1 MEQSQVE
8 TFLHEFGHLVH
19 YHFRYHQPWQGIS
32 QPERDFMEAP
42 SMMLEEWIY
51 DTETL
56 QRFAVNDAG
65 EPIRSELV
73 AKMRAARAFGQGLMV
88 HRQLRLAALSL
99 EIYDRDPAGLDIA
112 ALDRHLLEAHSV
124 VPYPDGTH
132 EFASFPHLNG
142 YSAFYY
148 TYMWSQ
154 AIAYDML
161 TRFEA
166 SGLRHR
172 ATAIAYRRT
181 VLEPGGSIPAA
192 EAVQNFLGRPFN
204 FAAFEQRLASD
215 Q

>member
-1 MEQSQVE
+1 
-8 TFLHEFGHLVH
+8 
-19 YHFRYHQPWQGIS
+19 
-32 QPERDFMEAP
+32 
-42 SMMLEEWIY
+42 
-51 DTETL
+51 
-56 QRFAVNDAG
+56 
-65 EPIRSELV
+65 
-73 AKMRAARAFGQGLMV
+73 MV

-124 VPYPDGTH
+124 VPYPEGTH

-154 AIAYDML
+154 AIAYDMF

-166 SGLRHR
+166 SGLRDR

-215 Q
+215 R